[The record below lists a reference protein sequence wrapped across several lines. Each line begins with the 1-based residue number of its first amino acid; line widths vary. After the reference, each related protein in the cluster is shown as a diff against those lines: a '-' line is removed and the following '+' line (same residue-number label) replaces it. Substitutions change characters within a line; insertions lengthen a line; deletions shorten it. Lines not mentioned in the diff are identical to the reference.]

1 MKVQVIGIQKLSFPD
16 SVTGE
21 LIQMTKLHCVG
32 TEKEVSQ
39 EMNGQ
44 RCEAIGT
51 RLDCSGVE
59 VGGFYHLIYDRSLGS
74 SASAKAKLSE
84 IVPA

>member
-1 MKVQVIGIQKLSFPD
+1 MDKKGGWKMKVQVIGIQKLSFPD

-39 EMNGQ
+39 DERAEVRSNRDAAGLLG
-44 RCEAIGT
+44 R
-51 RLDCSGVE
+51 RSG
-59 VGGFYHLIYDRSLGS
+59 GILPFDL
-74 SASAKAKLSE
+74 
-84 IVPA
+84 